1 MSDLIRG
8 TTPNLVYTCTSEDM
22 DLSTLVEIWFTVK
35 QTLSGAEVTYKLSE
49 EQLLIDVEKKTISAN
64 MSQEDTLMFKPDT
77 VEVQIRALGDDD
89 RAYATDI
96 FTVNMKRI
104 IKSGVIQGGDIVD

>member
-35 QTLSGAEVTYKLSE
+35 QKSSGAEITYMLSKSE
-49 EQLLIDVEKKTISAN
+49 LLIDTEKKTISAS
-64 MSQEDTLMFKPDT
+64 MSQADTLQFKPEN
-77 VEVQIRALGDDD
+77 VEVQIRAVADDD

-104 IKSGVIQGGDIVD
+104 IKGGIIQGGDVGD